1 MELQNL
7 YMKMSNDN
15 AKMYILVSEINC
27 GQEIKYKLVTDG
39 AEAFAEALSTIM
51 KIVYGI
57 DHQFDVQNLFEH
69 VNKASSQLQICMLQ
83 VVSQPNEIGQRQ
95 VYATIKC
102 RPMFMNTVALI
113 EEYKVRPRYHFNYI
127 IPAKDNKP
135 FDGDRLHVL
144 SSCKFM

>member
-7 YMKMSNDN
+7 YMVMND
-15 AKMYILVSEINC
+15 KQSILVSEINC
-27 GQEIKYKLVTDG
+27 GQEIRYKLVTDG

-57 DHQFDVQNLFEH
+57 GHQFDVQNLFEH

-83 VVSQPNEIGQRQ
+83 IVGQPNEIDQRH
-95 VYATIKC
+95 VYMIVEC
-102 RPMFMNTVALI
+102 RPMFMNTIALI
-113 EEYKVRPRYHFNYI
+113 EEYEVRPRYHFNYVI
-127 IPAKDNKP
+127 SAKDDKP
-135 FDGDRLHVL
+135 FDDDRLHVL